1 MAFEVPQPMQYA
13 QGENLGLTIG
23 QGLGALGQG
32 LGAIR
37 QQEQEQ
43 QAKQQLQQFQSAFGQ
58 AYASGDRDAMKQ
70 LVAQYPGQF
79 EQVQKGLTILNAE
92 NKENVGATA
101 ADLRLA
107 AATGN
112 KDAVLQAAEKN
123 RATLEGLGATPESVV
138 ASFEQDPQQAGQFLD
153 MIGLHALG
161 PEKYFDVMDKRS
173 QRDIQREGLDVQRRG
188 QDITVRGQNISAQNA
203 ALDRQIRQAEL
214 QDKVLDR
221 KIAQETNLA
230 KLDELRAK
238 QQEARSKAEQAK
250 ADKAAAAQGA
260 VDTFSTA
267 LDSLDEITKS
277 KGLKK
282 AVGLPSALPT
292 LPGSD
297 AANFEANLDT
307 FKAQT
312 FLPMVASLK
321 GMGALSDAEG
331 KKLSEA
337 VGALSTKM
345 SEKAFRES
353 AEKIRTNLEN
363 KLNTVKKQYNYQETT
378 PVKEEKKSSASDSNG
393 SQKTFTSSGGVTF
406 KVKGAL

>member
-23 QGLGALGQG
+23 NGLGALGQG

-43 QAKQQLQQFQSAFGQ
+43 QAKQQMQQFQSAFGQ

-92 NKENVGATA
+92 NKENVGTTA

-112 KDAVLQAAEKN
+112 KDAILQAAENN

-138 ASFEQDPQQAGQFLD
+138 ASFEQDPQQASQFLD

-161 PEKYFDVMDKRS
+161 PDKYFDVMDKKS

-267 LDSLDEITKS
+267 LSSLDEITKS
-277 KGLKK
+277 PGLSKS
-282 AVGLPSALPT
+282 VGIRSALPT
-292 LPGSD
+292 IPGSD
-297 AANFEANLDT
+297 AANFEARLDT

-312 FLPMVASLK
+312 FLPMVSSLK

-337 VGALSTKM
+337 VGALSPKM
-345 SEKAFRES
+345 SESEFRKS
-353 AEKIRTNLEN
+353 AEKIRSDLEG
-363 KLNTVKKQYNYQETT
+363 KLNTVKKQYNYQE
-378 PVKEEKKSSASDSNG
+378 PAQSSQPSQGGGDFSNLW
-393 SQKTFTSSGGVTF
+393 GG
-406 KVKGAL
+406 